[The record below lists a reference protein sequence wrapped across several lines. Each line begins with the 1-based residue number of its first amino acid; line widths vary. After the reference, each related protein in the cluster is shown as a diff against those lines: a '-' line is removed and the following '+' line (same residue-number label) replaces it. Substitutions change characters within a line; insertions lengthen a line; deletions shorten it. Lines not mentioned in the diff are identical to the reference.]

1 MEVGG
6 GFTFDSKIS
15 TIIYTPC
22 HIGIGSGIK
31 FYGQIFGGESEIS
44 GAAKLFYTAVGL
56 PGWDLDTGTASGVNS
71 SPNAWSKLS
80 ARNVT
85 G

>member
-1 MEVGG
+1 MDVGG
-6 GFTFDSKIS
+6 GFTFDSTIS

-31 FYGQIFGGESEIS
+31 FYGQIFGGETEIS
-44 GAAKLFYTAVGL
+44 GAAKLFYTTVGL
-56 PGWDLDTGTASGVNS
+56 PGWDLDTGTASTVTS
-71 SPNAWSKLS
+71 APNAWTSVS
-80 ARNVT
+80 TRNIV